1 MFDYESRFNNID
13 VNEQVSPFNETII
26 NIVPNFVPSDI
37 ITYDD
42 WDPPWMNRYI
52 KNLIIAKNNFYRS
65 FVLTTN
71 ITYHHFTF
79 RNLKTN

>member
-42 WDPPWMNRYI
+42 WDPP
-52 KNLIIAKNNFYRS
+52 
-65 FVLTTN
+65 
-71 ITYHHFTF
+71 
-79 RNLKTN
+79 